1 MSNWSICGAYHAASF
16 RRVNVEN
23 MREIGRFVLLNEML
37 HETHIRSDE
46 IAVEWAIR
54 SEFWL
59 SEYAQSLPVRKARQ
73 RNPAPLILNGHGVS
87 MRVENGALVIR
98 DGFTHFPQKQIKY
111 RFFPRD
117 FELPSRIMML
127 DGSGTLSFDV
137 LSWLSDQGVAL
148 ARIKSNGDV
157 AIVASGTGYA
167 GDRQK
172 VEWQL
177 AMRADMAKRLT
188 FAADLIRRKI
198 ASSIATLE
206 THISPSK
213 LRDMAIA
220 KAHAGIERLE
230 REAFTDMNAI
240 FAIEGECA
248 SAYFRSWQGLPVQ
261 WKGIS
266 RRPVPQDWH
275 AYGLRSSLAT
285 GVKAENRNASH
296 PVNAMLN
303 YAYAV
308 KLAKLEIEAIADGY
322 DLTIG
327 IMHNSTRGSH
337 AWALD
342 MIELERSA
350 VDAKILQFVRDNSF
364 APADFILRKDGCCR
378 LSPQLARMVAGL
390 VP

>member
-1 MSNWSICGAYHAASF
+1 ML
-16 RRVNVEN
+16 EN
-23 MREIGRFVLLNEML
+23 TEITPDN
-37 HETHIRSDE
+37 SAD
-46 IAVEWAIR
+46 EWAIR

-59 SEYAQSLPVRKARQ
+59 SEYGQSLPIRKARQ

-87 MRVENGALVIR
+87 MRIENGALVIR
-98 DGFTHFPQKQIKY
+98 DGFTHYPQKQIQY

-117 FELPSRIMML
+117 FELPTRIMLL
-127 DGSGTLSFDV
+127 DGSGTLSFNV
-137 LSWLSDQGVAL
+137 LSWLADQGVAL
-148 ARIKSNGDV
+148 ARIKSEGSV
-157 AIVASGTGYA
+157 AIVASGAGYA
-167 GDRQK
+167 GDRK
-172 VEWQL
+172 KIEWQL
-177 AMRADMAKRLT
+177 EMRAEMAKRLA

-206 THISPSK
+206 AHIPASP

-220 KAHAGIERLE
+220 KAYAGIERLE
-230 REAFTDMNAI
+230 RETFSDMNAI

-261 WKGIS
+261 WKGIA
-266 RRPVPQDWH
+266 RRPIPQDWH

-308 KLAKLEIEAIADGY
+308 KLAKVQIEAIAEGY

-327 IMHNSTRGSH
+327 IMHNSKRGSH

-350 VDAKILQFVRDNSF
+350 VDAKVLQFVRDHTF

-378 LSPQLARMVAGL
+378 LSPQLARAVAL
-390 VP
+390 RAAS